1 MLSVGESALILAV
14 VNQKGGVGKTTLAV
28 HLAAEA
34 AKSGA
39 KVLLIDVDPQGSV
52 LAWTQERESRGHE
65 PLFAAAGLPKKL
77 VHKDIA
83 KLAEPYDVTII
94 DGPPRSDE
102 TAKSI
107 TICADVMLI
116 PVQPSPYD
124 VWASADIVG
133 ICREARIYRPEI
145 KAAFVLNRVIP
156 GTRIGAEVRDVLAEY
171 DDVPVISAAIHQRV
185 VFGNSAKEGRTV
197 AEVEPGGL
205 AATEIRQLNA
215 AILEFVHAS

>member
-1 MLSVGESALILAV
+1 LILAV

-52 LAWTQERESRGHE
+52 LAWTQERDAHDHVS
-65 PLFAAAGLPKKL
+65 LFAAVGLPKRL
-77 VHKDIA
+77 VHKDIV
-83 KLAEPYDVTII
+83 KLSEPYDVTVI

-107 TICADVMLI
+107 TICADVLLI

-133 ICREARIYRPEI
+133 IYREAKIFRPEI

-156 GTRIGAEVRDVLAEY
+156 GTRIGTEVREVLGEY
-171 DDVPVISAAIHQRV
+171 DDVPVLPTVIHQRV

-205 AATEIRQLNA
+205 AATEIRLLA
-215 AILEFVHAS
+215 AAVLEFANA